1 MKKSIK
7 FFALMPLFVFCQEKI
22 TNKEITIINNSSV
35 AIDSIVIVDGVKEK
49 ININDEIFQ
58 NKELKFIIPCIDPI
72 NNGEGQYF
80 MKIYKDNKEHNVA
93 YCVYDWGYVSNS
105 NEIIYVKDNEITKTS
120 VTKQE
125 FLL

>member
-7 FFALMPLFVFCQEKI
+7 LLALMPLFVFCQEKR
-22 TNKEITIINNSSV
+22 TNKEITIINNSTV

-49 ININDEIFQ
+49 ISINDKIFS
-58 NKELKFIIPCIDPI
+58 NKEFKFIIPCIDPV
-72 NNGEGQYF
+72 NDGEGQYF
-80 MKIYKDNKEHNVA
+80 LKIYKDNKEHNVS

-105 NEIIYVKDNEITKTS
+105 NEMIYVKDNEITKTS

-125 FLL
+125 